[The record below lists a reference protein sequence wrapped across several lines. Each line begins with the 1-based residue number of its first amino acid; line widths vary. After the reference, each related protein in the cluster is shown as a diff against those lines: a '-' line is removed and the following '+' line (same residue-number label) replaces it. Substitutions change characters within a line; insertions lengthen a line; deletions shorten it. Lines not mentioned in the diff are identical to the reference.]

1 MNNALIRRMQATD
14 WEEIGNIYTAITQK
28 NVQDEFKRIVEKSTQ
43 SETDASFVAEIDGVV
58 VGYMTG
64 SVLNGGF
71 GIHKAVW
78 ITMLG
83 VNPQYMGRG
92 VGASLA
98 NAIFEFSKARDIKN
112 IYTSVRWDSSDLLS
126 FFKTLNFGR
135 SEFIN
140 LTKVLAQ

>member
-1 MNNALIRRMQATD
+1 MDDALIRRMQATD
-14 WEEIGNIYTAITQK
+14 WEEIGNIYTAITQEAG
-28 NVQDEFKRIVEKSTQ
+28 QDEFKRIVEKSSQ
-43 SETDASFVAEIDGVV
+43 SETDASFVAEHQGVV
-58 VGYMTG
+58 VGYMIG

-71 GIHKAVW
+71 GIQKAVW

-83 VNPQYMGRG
+83 VNPQYMGHG
-92 VGASLA
+92 VGRCLA
-98 NAIFEFSKARDIKN
+98 NAIFGFSKEKGIKN

-140 LTKVLAQ
+140 LTKVLE

>member
-1 MNNALIRRMQATD
+1 MDRALIRRMQATD
-14 WEEIGNIYTAITQK
+14 WREIGDIYTAITQK
-28 NVQDEFKRIVEKSTQ
+28 AVQAEFKRIVEKSAK

-58 VGYMTG
+58 VGYMIG

-71 GIHKAVW
+71 GIHKATW

-83 VNPQYMGRG
+83 VNPRYMGQG

-98 NAIFEFSKARDIKN
+98 NAIFEFSKQRDIQN
-112 IYTSVRWDSSDLLS
+112 IYTSVRWDSTDLLS

-140 LTKVLAQ
+140 LTKKLD

>member
-1 MNNALIRRMQATD
+1 MEGAFIRRMRATD
-14 WEEIGNIYTAITQK
+14 WEEIGNIYKAITQQA
-28 NVQDEFKRIVEKSTQ
+28 VQSEFKRIVEKSAQ
-43 SETDASFVAEIDGVV
+43 SETDASFVAEIDGLV
-58 VGYMTG
+58 VGYMIG
-64 SVLNGGF
+64 LVLNGGF
-71 GIHKAVW
+71 GIHKSTW

-83 VNPQYMGRG
+83 VNPQYMGCG

-98 NAIFEFSKARDIKN
+98 KAIFEFSQKRGIKN

-140 LTKVLAQ
+140 LTKVLD